1 MYIHTIDINMFYVHM
16 YLTICTAWCVLLMLK
31 DMEIIRMG
39 KFQPLNY
46 NKSVEYVQK
55 INYSNK

>member
-1 MYIHTIDINMFYVHM
+1 
-16 YLTICTAWCVLLMLK
+16 MLK

>member
-1 MYIHTIDINMFYVHM
+1 MFYVHM

-46 NKSVEYVQK
+46 NKSVKYVQK